1 MRDYVMEEFFRRR
14 RNNKWL
20 YCFMVGAFFLG
31 IAFLLL
37 GVYVFFSV

>member
-1 MRDYVMEEFFRRR
+1 MEEFFRRR

-20 YCFMVGAFFLG
+20 YFFMIGAIFLG
-31 IAFLLL
+31 ISFLLL